1 MSFLSWIEQSFPL
14 PKQWLKPNLTLIQRQ
29 GSYLLESI
37 WEMAYIYRVKPM

>member
-1 MSFLSWIEQSFPL
+1 LVPSRAVGFFKESYFHIYVLA
-14 PKQWLKPNLTLIQRQ
+14 LIQRQ